1 MKVSLLEF
9 KLNLSMQKNDD
20 LCTEIQNLSS
30 EIAIMNEKLRNRES
44 KSRNSP
50 EIKKDN
56 SGQTID
62 KLS

>member
-1 MKVSLLEF
+1 MKATLLEL
-9 KLNLSMQKNDD
+9 KLNLSNKKNDD
-20 LCTEIQNLSS
+20 LCTEIENLSS
-30 EIAIMNEKLRNRES
+30 QITIMNEKLRNRES

>member
-1 MKVSLLEF
+1 MKVSLLEL
-9 KLNLSMQKNDD
+9 KLNLSNKKNDD
-20 LCTEIQNLSS
+20 LCTEIKNLSS
-30 EIAIMNEKLRNRES
+30 QITIMNEKLRNRES